1 MINSTKFILPVIIFL
16 LTLVSGVWLSNAGKP
31 YNNAIFTIHKLIA
44 LGAVV
49 LAAIQIIRGFKT
61 AGASPLTI
69 MLFILAIL
77 AAIALF
83 ATGALMSL
91 EKGAVQSLADHPPG
105 RPGCDGNC
113 QRCGFIATG
122 RKSILTTYKS
132 VCAIQRSGPE
142 TMQIIE
148 KRARTTPAGDQV
160 RVHVLASCVTMP
172 DVQARYGD
180 SPFKIKLPRSC
191 PGMPSSGK

>member
-61 AGASPLTI
+61 TSASPLMI
-69 MLFILAIL
+69 LLFVMAIL
-77 AAIALF
+77 AVIALF

-91 EKGAVQSLADHPPG
+91 DKGPYKVWLTIHQIAPAVMGIASAVVLLLLAGSQS
-105 RPGCDGNC
+105 
-113 QRCGFIATG
+113 
-122 RKSILTTYKS
+122 
-132 VCAIQRSGPE
+132 
-142 TMQIIE
+142 
-148 KRARTTPAGDQV
+148 
-160 RVHVLASCVTMP
+160 
-172 DVQARYGD
+172 
-180 SPFKIKLPRSC
+180 
-191 PGMPSSGK
+191 